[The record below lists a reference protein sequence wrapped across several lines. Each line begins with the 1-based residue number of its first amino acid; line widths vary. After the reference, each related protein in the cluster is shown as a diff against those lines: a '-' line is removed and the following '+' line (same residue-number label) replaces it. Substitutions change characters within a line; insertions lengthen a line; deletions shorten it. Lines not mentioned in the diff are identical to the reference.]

1 MHPADAVLNE
11 IARQWAEPLAQVEEE
26 MWRVLTPRDERM
38 ARVLFSLPKG
48 GGKRLRPILVLLSA
62 QCFQKE
68 LGPAVPVAVCAE
80 LVHTATLMHDDV
92 VDESPLRRGQP
103 ATHSLWGNKVAILA
117 GDHIFARAI
126 DLLVALGDLRL
137 LRAMSGMIADM
148 GEGEIMQIF
157 QTYDVNLKEEE
168 YIERIRRKTALFLS
182 TCCKMGALVAR
193 APDHQVAA
201 LAEYGLF
208 LGLSFQ
214 VVDDILDF
222 ISDEKTL
229 GKPAANDLR
238 VGNLTLPVIYS
249 LRQNSEG
256 GHFIRETVAARR
268 LDSENISKI
277 VEILKKEGALEYAE
291 RVAWQYADKARKA
304 LDGLPPS
311 PAREAL
317 ANLASYVV
325 ERSF

>member
-1 MHPADAVLNE
+1 
-11 IARQWAEPLAQVEEE
+11 
-26 MWRVLTPRDERM
+26 MWRVLTSRDERM

-48 GGKRLRPILVLLSA
+48 GGKRLRPLLVLLSA
-62 QCFQKE
+62 QCFQE
-68 LGPAVPVAVCAE
+68 EVEPAVPVAVCAE

-103 ATHSLWGNKVAILA
+103 AAHSLWGNKIAILA

-182 TCCKMGALVAR
+182 TCCKMGALVAQ
-193 APDHQVAA
+193 APERQVAA

-222 ISDEKTL
+222 VSDEKTL

-249 LRQNSEG
+249 LRQNGEG
-256 GHFIRETVAARR
+256 GVFIREAVAARR
-268 LDSENISKI
+268 LDHENIAKI
-277 VEILKKEGALEYAE
+277 VEILKREGALEYAE
-291 RVAWQYADKARKA
+291 RVAWQYADKARRA
-304 LDGLPPS
+304 LDELPPS